1 MTDSPLKYTFDS
13 INIGINHEFKII
25 ISEKL
30 VSDFSIISGD
40 FNPLHMDEQFAKKS
54 KFGRRVCHGMLLS
67 SFFSRLVGMYLPGKN
82 ALYFSQNLNFIKP
95 CFIGD
100 KIIVKGEVIDKSEAT
115 RMIKIE
121 TSIKNNTGKLL
132 VEGIAQVL
140 VR

>member
-1 MTDSPLKYTFDS
+1 MNKALEYSFDE
-13 INIGINHEFKII
+13 IKIGLEHYFEII
-25 ISEKL
+25 IDEKL
-30 VSDFSIISGD
+30 VEDFAKISGD

-82 ALYFSQNLNFIKP
+82 ALYFSQNLNFIAP

-100 KIIVKGEVIDKSEAT
+100 IVIVKGKVIDKSKST
-115 RMIKIE
+115 KMIKIE
-121 TSIKNNTGKLL
+121 TTIKNNLGKLL
-132 VEGIAQVL
+132 VDGIAQVL

>member
-1 MTDSPLKYTFDS
+1 MNKELEYSFDE
-13 INIGINHEFKII
+13 IEIGLEHYFEII
-25 ISEKL
+25 IDEKL
-30 VSDFSIISGD
+30 VEDFAKISGD

-82 ALYFSQNLNFIKP
+82 ALYFSQNLNFTGP

-100 KIIVKGEVIDKSEAT
+100 TVIVKGKVIDKSEAT
-115 RMIKIE
+115 KMIKIE
-121 TSIKNNTGKLL
+121 TTIKNSVGELL
-132 VEGIAQVL
+132 VDGIAQVL